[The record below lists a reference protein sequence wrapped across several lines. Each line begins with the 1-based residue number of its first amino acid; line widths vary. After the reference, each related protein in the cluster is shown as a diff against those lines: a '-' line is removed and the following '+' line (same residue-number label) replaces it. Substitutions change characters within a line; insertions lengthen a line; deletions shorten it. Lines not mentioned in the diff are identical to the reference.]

1 MDTIFVISRKDVSHL
16 PNTSRNQTPDRTEQR
31 PGLKSNSKIKKINVC
46 PICKQEFNS
55 IQDLKKHVF
64 NPCGKR
70 SNGEN
75 RKSKIHNQTLQGIDK
90 SRSHVLDVCDKDYQ
104 ISSLNASLGDG
115 TNHQHKRL
123 CNQRIGCSNLVGYS
137 GSKIC
142 NDDLNSSDNI
152 VCGNN
157 EGGCDMTDCDD
168 SVNCEEAKCVDTM
181 NFEKSNKSDT
191 TNHCH
196 FGKMN
201 DSISRVDNKNSDKML
216 CSDLTNSNI
225 SHGEIRYTIKRGMIC
240 QVCLLGGKEFSCKQK
255 SSLDD
260 HMQNHHSV
268 NLLTYKI
275 QTDYVKVNTVTSKE
289 SIVSRKEELRVH
301 CKVCREVLIDEAD
314 LDQHACK
321 GFANHDIII
330 QQNRQSTFKPYCR
343 GICMC
348 PICKLY
354 FSKYSFLNQHI
365 QSYHLPLSERK
376 LVSIESNKDSQTVTR
391 NTKMT
396 LVCLICDR
404 FSSTS
409 KAATIQHFRIHYG
422 VKMYRY
428 KVCYKATEIDTQ
440 DSIERVLLE
449 FEQFQFYCKH
459 CKRDFLSEDEFIA
472 HKITHEVVIKCPI
485 CENETREADYI
496 ENVEKMHTSV
506 RYCKTC
512 SKKCIS
518 YPKFI
523 EHLLSKHTSGQMY
536 TCINC
541 NKNFPHFRKFQ
552 YHMKFKH
559 SKKTTGHAQICY
571 VCGTKYSDYRSLESH
586 IKTHDPDLSKCDHCQ
601 MTFTQKDSLR
611 SHIAIHYHDGPAHK
625 CTLCQKSFR
634 TAKYLKNHTKQVHT
648 KDRPFICDK
657 CGFRAISK
665 YELKI
670 HMNIHSKT
678 KQYQCKA
685 CGKRFRWT
693 GNLNTHLRR
702 RVCAN
707 I

>member
-1 MDTIFVISRKDVSHL
+1 MDTIFVISQKDVSHL
-16 PNTSRNQTPDRTEQR
+16 PNTSRNQTSDRTEQR
-31 PGLKSNSKIKKINVC
+31 PGLTTNSKIKKLNVC
-46 PICKQEFNS
+46 QICKQEFKS

-75 RKSKIHNQTLQGIDK
+75 RESKIHNQTLQGIHK
-90 SRSHVLDVCDKDYQ
+90 SRSHVLGVCGTDYQ
-104 ISSLNASLGDG
+104 ISSLNASLGNG
-115 TNHQHKRL
+115 TKHQHTRL
-123 CNQRIGCSNLVGYS
+123 CNQRIGCDNLVGYS

-157 EGGCDMTDCDD
+157 EGGCDMTDFDD

-191 TNHCH
+191 TSHCH
-196 FGKMN
+196 FGNMN
-201 DSISRVDNKNSDKML
+201 DSISRVDNKNSDKIL
-216 CSDLTNSNI
+216 SSDMTNSNI
-225 SHGEIRYTIKRGMIC
+225 SHEEIRYTIKRCMIC
-240 QVCLLGGKEFSCKQK
+240 QVCLLDGKEFSCKQK

-268 NLLTYKI
+268 KLLTYKI
-275 QTDYVKVNTVTSKE
+275 QTDYVKVNAVTSKE

-301 CKVCREVLIDEAD
+301 CKVCTEALIDEAD
-314 LDQHACK
+314 FDQHACK
-321 GFANHDIII
+321 GFANYDIII
-330 QQNRQSTFKPYCR
+330 QQYRQNNFIPYCR
-343 GICMC
+343 GVCMC
-348 PICKLY
+348 PVCKMY

-409 KAATIQHFRIHYG
+409 KAATIQHFRNHYG

-428 KVCYKATEIDTQ
+428 KVCYKATEKDTQ

-459 CKRDFLSEDEFIA
+459 CKRDFLSEEEFIA
-472 HKITHEVVIKCPI
+472 HEIRHEVVIKCPI
-485 CENETREADYI
+485 CENESTEADYI
-496 ENVEKMHTSV
+496 EHVEKMHNSV

-512 SKKCIS
+512 SKKFIN
-518 YPKFI
+518 YPRFI

-536 TCINC
+536 TCLKC
-541 NKNFPHFRKFQ
+541 QTHFPHFRKYR
-552 YHMKFKH
+552 YHMNSKH
-559 SKKTTGHAQICY
+559 NLNASPLAQVCY
-571 VCGTKYSDYRSLESH
+571 VCGTKYSDYKALSAH
-586 IKTHDPDLSKCDHCQ
+586 IRTHDCDLPKCDHCQ
-601 MTFTQKDSLR
+601 KTFTQMGSLR
-611 SHIAIHYHDGPAHK
+611 SHIVVHFGGPAYHNCK
-625 CTLCQKSFR
+625 LCQKSFR
-634 TAKYLKNHTKQVHT
+634 TAKYLKMHNKKVHM
-648 KDRPFICDK
+648 KDHPFLCDK
-657 CGFRAISK
+657 CGHRAPSVTH
-665 YELKI
+665 LTN
-670 HMNIHSKT
+670 HMKVHHKA
-678 KQYQCKA
+678 KQFQCKT
-685 CGKRFRWT
+685 CEVRFRWPD
-693 GNLNTHLRR
+693 NLKVHLRKG
-702 RVCAN
+702 VCTN